1 MGMGL
6 ATLGTA
12 FGAATKGYMEGEKHR
27 SDLEDAEARR
37 GLVKLQSEKMG
48 VELEDARRE
57 QRYRKEIEEAMK
69 DDGPDVPA
77 PTLAAPTVENTSPRT
92 AGIAAPGEAPVAS
105 AAGAPATPGAPAK
118 GGTLDYNNLSKMQR
132 IIQRKQDIDLK
143 FGKID
148 EVKALQMMKNF
159 KSLQDEGVI
168 DGMEYFRRTG
178 DREGAIQRINSTG
191 AMKLD
196 PGAQFKLEDRDIGNG
211 IMVPNVVVSSPD
223 GKHSFNQF
231 DAMVGSLSP
240 DKALSFRTELG
251 VKLADLS
258 LKKTAEENLNSYR
271 QKMADGTIEH
281 YRNQDKVAAA
291 RLQQIAEERGDAAAA
306 RAFKNRQ
313 EASETALDS
322 ILKGMGISKNMKDTD
337 LAMLPK
343 ERQAEIRQKIDTAL
357 TSHAFWAMNTTAKG
371 VESFSATE
379 APMALRQVM
388 GTPLDKLQIDG
399 GGVFADYRG
408 KKVYAPIDP
417 NVVRQAQGEKPEQP
431 KPGSPAPAGNG
442 PAPARPGGV
451 NPPNRVAD
459 SLSPEAQSFGL
470 RVDQARS
477 ALSTATAQLRTFGLN
492 QQRQNPEGF
501 AQAKANVDAAS
512 RALAQAEQ
520 AYQQALPRGLT
531 GPVQ

>member
-37 GLVKLQSEKMG
+37 GLVKLQSEKMS

-57 QRYRKEIEEAMK
+57 QRYRKEIEDAMK
-69 DDGPDVPA
+69 DDGPDVPGQ
-77 PTLAAPTVENTSPRT
+77 PAAPTVANTAPRA
-92 AGIAAPGEAPVAS
+92 AGIATPGEAAVA
-105 AAGAPATPGAPAK
+105 GVAPAEGAPAK

-143 FGKID
+143 YGKID

-251 VKLADLS
+251 VKLADLT
-258 LKKTAEENLNSYR
+258 LKKTAEQNLKEYR
-271 QKMADGTIEH
+271 QKMADATVDH
-281 YRNQDKVAAA
+281 YRNQDRVAAA

-322 ILKGMGISKNMKDTD
+322 ILKGMGISKTMKETD

-343 ERQAEIRQKIDTAL
+343 DRQAEIRRNIDTAL
-357 TSHAFWAMNTTAKG
+357 TAHAFWSMNTSAKG

-379 APMALRQVM
+379 APAALRQVM

-399 GGVFADYRG
+399 GGVFTDYRG

-417 NVVRQAQGEKPEQP
+417 NVVRQAQGENPEKPA
-431 KPGSPAPAGNG
+431 PGSLAATGNAPGAPRRPEEPPVVTPAAGI
-442 PAPARPGGV
+442 
-451 NPPNRVAD
+451 
-459 SLSPEAQSFGL
+459 
-470 RVDQARS
+470 RVDTS
-477 ALSTATAQLRTFGLN
+477 ALPANPRERGIALQQQAQ
-492 QQRQNPEGF
+492 QQQ
-501 AQAKANVDAAS
+501 AAS
-512 RALAQAEQ
+512 NAQFASEVSGILPNLTPRQ
-520 AYQQALPRGLT
+520 AVQLQSDSRFSSLPMDVRT
-531 GPVQ
+531 QIFKVANQR